1 MAYLLI
7 GLPGFA
13 MLFWRMFVVAYK
25 NLLTNKRRSF
35 LTMLGIII
43 GVMAVVLVMSV
54 GAGAQSLILD
64 QIQQRGTDQIA
75 VLPGSSDPTGPP
87 AQVLGIII
95 TTLTYED
102 GQALLLKNN
111 VQHLKEVAAYLS
123 GSDVFQWEAE
133 ERNVTYTGATAS
145 YTAVEKIA
153 IADGR
158 FFSEA
163 EEQQGDHVIVIGAT
177 IAKEVFGNQDPVG
190 EFVKLKRK
198 RFKVIGVM
206 AEKGTSLFENPDE
219 SVVIPLLVAQ
229 RELLAARHV
238 SFLRM
243 QVDDEKYID
252 QTIEEIRQTLV
263 ERHNDE
269 DFSIRNIADALD
281 ILTTITNA
289 LKFFL
294 VAVAAVALFV
304 GGVGIMN
311 IMLIAVKEKTR
322 EIGLRKAVG
331 AREKHILWQF
341 LIETFVIVF
350 VGAVVGVVLGILV
363 SFIIALIVQA
373 QGYTYRFIV
382 SSVVL
387 IIAVGVSLVIGL
399 VFGIVPARKASKL
412 DPIDA
417 LRYE

>member
-1 MAYLLI
+1 
-7 GLPGFA
+7 
-13 MLFWRMFVVAYK
+13 
-25 NLLTNKRRSF
+25 
-35 LTMLGIII
+35 
-43 GVMAVVLVMSV
+43 
-54 GAGAQSLILD
+54 
-64 QIQQRGTDQIA
+64 
-75 VLPGSSDPTGPP
+75 
-87 AQVLGIII
+87 
-95 TTLTYED
+95 
-102 GQALLLKNN
+102 
-111 VQHLKEVAAYLS
+111 
-123 GSDVFQWEAE
+123 
-133 ERNVTYTGATAS
+133 VTYTGATAS

>member
-1 MAYLLI
+1 
-7 GLPGFA
+7 
-13 MLFWRMFVVAYK
+13 
-25 NLLTNKRRSF
+25 
-35 LTMLGIII
+35 
-43 GVMAVVLVMSV
+43 
-54 GAGAQSLILD
+54 
-64 QIQQRGTDQIA
+64 
-75 VLPGSSDPTGPP
+75 
-87 AQVLGIII
+87 
-95 TTLTYED
+95 
-102 GQALLLKNN
+102 
-111 VQHLKEVAAYLS
+111 
-123 GSDVFQWEAE
+123 
-133 ERNVTYTGATAS
+133 
-145 YTAVEKIA
+145 
-153 IADGR
+153 
-158 FFSEA
+158 
-163 EEQQGDHVIVIGAT
+163 
-177 IAKEVFGNQDPVG
+177 
-190 EFVKLKRK
+190 
-198 RFKVIGVM
+198 
-206 AEKGTSLFENPDE
+206 
-219 SVVIPLLVAQ
+219 
-229 RELLAARHV
+229 
-238 SFLRM
+238 
-243 QVDDEKYID
+243 
-252 QTIEEIRQTLV
+252 
-263 ERHNDE
+263 
-269 DFSIRNIADALD
+269 
-281 ILTTITNA
+281 
-289 LKFFL
+289 

>member
-387 IIAVGVSLVIGL
+387 KIGRESCRER
-399 VFGIVPARKASKL
+399 V
-412 DPIDA
+412 
-417 LRYE
+417 

>member
-1 MAYLLI
+1 LAYLLI